1 MTFGYS
7 RIPAVTRTPEHPNT
21 RMNDDIQ
28 LSWSFNRSWVSSR
41 EPEEQP
47 VYAIVQLTPN
57 PALTQQSVNVNIAL
71 VLDTSGSMHNFQLT
85 DEQKRYWLAIA
96 EARGEV
102 SVGYADGQVTRFW
115 RGQTLQEMQRVARK
129 PITLAAEAIRGLV
142 SLLSPNDTVSLTA
155 FATGAELL
163 FPKPF
168 SFGGRDEIEASLAQ
182 MESGQLIPTLGSG
195 TRMAGAIELAREQLL
210 RGGQPDAVKRMIVV
224 SDGMVEDREETLNHF
239 ERVKDDNVRVTTIG
253 VGDSFDE
260 EFLTKVADTCQGE
273 YHYLTHAEQIA
284 QTLAEE
290 FAALKATVVR
300 NIEVAFAARNDAT
313 LVDIH
318 QCLPS
323 FRTIDEMWVEG
334 DWTRVR
340 VGDLSVGQ
348 SIGLI
353 LEVAPAVLKEGEH
366 TVITARV
373 GWDPCGPA
381 AAFSPQRN
389 EMERNLKLIYTR
401 EQELLQTT
409 NHEVDDLLDRFF
421 VYRAERE
428 AARAQQR
435 GDLAT
440 ASEKLRSA
448 TRVLR
453 RLGERQ
459 LAQEFETQAAA
470 LESNAELDPSRTK
483 SMKAKTRRLG
493 QSAQR

>member
-1 MTFGYS
+1 
-7 RIPAVTRTPEHPNT
+7 
-21 RMNDDIQ
+21 MNDDIQ
-28 LSWSFNRSWVSSR
+28 LAWSFNRPWVSSR

-47 VYAIVQLTPN
+47 VYAVVRLTPN
-57 PALTQQSVNVNIAL
+57 PALTQQSVNVNLAL

-115 RGQTLQEMQRVARK
+115 RGQTLQEIQRIARK
-129 PITLAAEAIRGLV
+129 PITLAAEAIRGLMAR
-142 SLLSPNDTVSLTA
+142 LSPGDTVSLTA

-168 SFGGRDEIEASLAQ
+168 SFEGPAEMESALQQ

-195 TRMAGAIELAREQLL
+195 TRMAGAIELAREQLQRSGPL
-210 RGGQPDAVKRMIVV
+210 NAVKRMIVV
-224 SDGMVEDREETLNHF
+224 SDGMVEDREETLNNF
-239 ERVKDDNVRVTTIG
+239 ERVKDDNIRVTTIG
-253 VGDSFDE
+253 VGDAFDE
-260 EFLTKVADTCQGE
+260 EFLTKVADNCQGE
-273 YHYLTHAEQIA
+273 YHYLTHADQIA

-290 FAALKATVVR
+290 FAVLKATVVR

-313 LVDIH
+313 LVDVH

-323 FRTIDEMWVEG
+323 FRTIEEMWVEG

-353 LEVAPAVLKEGEH
+353 LEIAPATLREGEH
-366 TVITARV
+366 TVITVRV
-373 GWDPCGPA
+373 GWDPCGPT

-389 EMERNLKLIYTR
+389 EMERSLKLIYTR
-401 EQELLQTT
+401 EQQLLETK
-409 NHEVDDLLDRFF
+409 NHEVEDLIDRFF

-440 ASEKLRSA
+440 ASERLRHA
-448 TRVLR
+448 TRILR
-453 RLGERQ
+453 RLGEPQ
-459 LAQEFETQAAA
+459 LAREFETQAAA
-470 LESNAELDPSRTK
+470 LESNAALDPSRVK
-483 SMKAKTRRLG
+483 GLKAKTRRLG
-493 QSAQR
+493 QRQTA

>member
-1 MTFGYS
+1 
-7 RIPAVTRTPEHPNT
+7 
-21 RMNDDIQ
+21 MNDDIQ

-47 VYAIVQLTPN
+47 VYAVVQLTPN
-57 PALTQQSVNVNIAL
+57 PALTQRSVNVNLAL

-85 DEQKRYWLAIA
+85 DEQKRYWLAIG

-115 RGQTLQEMQRVARK
+115 RGQTLQEMERVARK
-129 PITLAAEAIRGLV
+129 PITLAAEAIRGLM
-142 SLLSPNDTVSLTA
+142 SRLSPSDTVSLTA
-155 FATGAELL
+155 FATSAELL

-168 SFGGRDEIEASLAQ
+168 SFGGQDEMESALQQ
-182 MESGQLIPTLGSG
+182 MESGRLIPALGSG
-195 TRMAGAIELAREQLL
+195 TRMAGAIALAREQLL
-210 RGGQPDAVKRMIVV
+210 RGGPPDAVKRMIVV
-224 SDGMVEDREETLNHF
+224 SDGIVEDREETLNNF
-239 ERVKDDNVRVTTIG
+239 ERVKDDNIRVTTIG

-260 EFLTKVADTCQGE
+260 EFLTKVADNCQGE
-273 YHYLTHAEQIA
+273 YHYLARADQIA

-300 NIEVAFAARNDAT
+300 NIEAAFAARNDAT

-348 SIGLI
+348 TIGLI
-353 LEVAPAVLKEGEH
+353 LEVTPAVLKEGEH
-366 TVITARV
+366 TVVTARV
-373 GWDPCGPA
+373 SWDPCGPA
-381 AAFSPQRN
+381 AMFSPQRQ
-389 EMERNLKLIYTR
+389 EIERSLKLIYTR
-401 EQELLQTT
+401 EQELLQTR
-409 NHEVDDLLDRFF
+409 NHEVDDLIDRFF
-421 VYRAERE
+421 VYRSERE

-435 GDLAT
+435 GDLET
-440 ASEKLRSA
+440 ASEKLRNA
-448 TRVLR
+448 TRILR
-453 RLGERQ
+453 RLGEQQ
-459 LAQEFETQAAA
+459 LAREFETQAAA
-470 LESNAELDPSRTK
+470 LASNTALDPSRTK